1 MTTLARPEPTEYAP
15 HYGVYISQVPEG
27 DILDLL
33 EHQLAD
39 TLALLSGMSEERSR
53 YRYAPGKWSIK
64 EVVGHLSDT
73 ERVMSYRLL
82 RIARGDATPLP
93 GFEQDDYVRAAGF
106 DRLALA
112 DLVAEPLILL
122 LGLAVAL
129 ARGTRSAVL
138 FPVRVLAVLY
148 TDLFRGVPTLLVVFL
163 VVFGLPA
170 LRLQG
175 IPSDVFWLGL
185 IALTLSYGAYVAE
198 VIRAGIESIH
208 PSQRAAARSL
218 GLSHGQTMRAV
229 VLPQALRRVAPPLL
243 NDFISL
249 QKDTA
254 LVAAAGTIEALRAA
268 QIYSSFNFNYTPYL
282 VTAALFIALTI
293 PLARLTDW
301 LGNRAL
307 RRQHSA
313 GTV

>member
-1 MTTLARPEPTEYAP
+1 VVVLGGA
-15 HYGVYISQVPEG
+15 V
-27 DILDLL
+27 LL
-33 EHQLAD
+33 VVTSPGWDRVRETFFSWEDAKAAWPAIIDGFWINVKLF
-39 TLALLSGMSEERSR
+39 LL
-53 YRYAPGKWSIK
+53 
-64 EVVGHLSDT
+64 
-73 ERVMSYRLL
+73 
-82 RIARGDATPLP
+82 
-93 GFEQDDYVRAAGF
+93 
-106 DRLALA
+106 
-112 DLVAEPLILL
+112 AEPLILL
-122 LGLAVAL
+122 LGLMVAL
-129 ARGTRSAVL
+129 VRGTRSPLL
-138 FPVRVLAVLY
+138 FALRVLAVVY

-170 LRLQG
+170 LNLQG
-175 IPSDVFWLGL
+175 VPSDPFWLGL

-198 VIRAGIESIH
+198 VIRSGIESVH

-218 GLSHGQTMRAV
+218 GLSHAQTMRSV

-254 LVAAAGTIEALRAA
+254 LVAAAGVVEALREA
-268 QIYSSFNFNYTPYL
+268 QIYASFNFNYTPYL
-282 VTAALFIALTI
+282 VTAVLFVALTI

>member
-1 MTTLARPEPTEYAP
+1 MIVLGGAA
-15 HYGVYISQVPEG
+15 
-27 DILDLL
+27 
-33 EHQLAD
+33 
-39 TLALLSGMSEERSR
+39 ALVVTS
-53 YRYAPGKWSIK
+53 PGW
-64 EVVGHLSDT
+64 
-73 ERVMSYRLL
+73 ERVQETFFSWD
-82 RIARGDATPLP
+82 DAKASWPDVL
-93 GFEQDDYVRAAGF
+93 AGF
-106 DRLALA
+106 WVNVKLFL
-112 DLVAEPLILL
+112 LAEPLILL

-129 ARGTRSAVL
+129 ARGTRSAVML
-138 FPVRVLAVLY
+138 PVRVVAVVY

-175 IPSDVFWLGL
+175 LPNDPFWLGL

-198 VIRAGIESIH
+198 VIRAGIESVH

-218 GLSHGQTMRAV
+218 GLSQGQTTRSV

-254 LVAAAGTIEALRAA
+254 LLAAVGVVEALREA
-268 QIYSSFNFNYTPYL
+268 QIYSSFNFNFTPYL
-282 VTAALFIALTI
+282 VAAVLFIALTI

-301 LGNRAL
+301 LGRRAL
-307 RRQHSA
+307 ARQHSA

>member
-1 MTTLARPEPTEYAP
+1 
-15 HYGVYISQVPEG
+15 V
-27 DILDLL
+27 LL
-33 EHQLAD
+33 LGGG
-39 TLALLSGMSEERSR
+39 LLLVVTS
-53 YRYAPGKWSIK
+53 PGW
-64 EVVGHLSDT
+64 
-73 ERVMSYRLL
+73 ERVQQTFFSWEDAKAAWPD
-82 RIARGDATPLP
+82 IVRGFWINVKL
-93 GFEQDDYVRAAGF
+93 FM
-106 DRLALA
+106 L
-112 DLVAEPLILL
+112 AEPLILL
-122 LGLAVAL
+122 VGLLVAL
-129 ARGTRSAVL
+129 ARGTRSAVM

-163 VVFGLPA
+163 VAFGLPA

-175 IPSDVFWLGL
+175 IPIDPFWLGL
-185 IALTLSYGAYVAE
+185 IALTVSYGAYVAE
-198 VIRAGIESIH
+198 VIRAGIESVH

-218 GLSHGQTMRAV
+218 GLSHGQTMRSV

-254 LVAAAGTIEALRAA
+254 LVAAAGVVEALREA
-268 QIYSSFNFNYTPYL
+268 QIYASITFNYTPYL
-282 VTAALFIALTI
+282 VAAVLFIALTI

-301 LGNRAL
+301 LGRRAL

>member
-1 MTTLARPEPTEYAP
+1 VLGGA
-15 HYGVYISQVPEG
+15 
-27 DILDLL
+27 ILLVV
-33 EHQLAD
+33 
-39 TLALLSGMSEERSR
+39 TS
-53 YRYAPGKWSIK
+53 PGW
-64 EVVGHLSDT
+64 
-73 ERVMSYRLL
+73 ERVQETFFSW
-82 RIARGDATPLP
+82 ADAKAAWPAIID
-93 GFEQDDYVRAAGF
+93 GFWINVKLF
-106 DRLALA
+106 ML
-112 DLVAEPLILL
+112 AEPLILL
-122 LGLAVAL
+122 VGLLVAL
-129 ARGTRSAVL
+129 VRGSRSAVL

-175 IPSDVFWLGL
+175 IPNDPFWLGL
-185 IALTLSYGAYVAE
+185 VALTLSYGAYVAE
-198 VIRAGIESIH
+198 VIRAGIESVH

-218 GLSHGQTMRAV
+218 GLSQGQTMRSV

-254 LVAAAGTIEALRAA
+254 LVAAAGVVEALREA

-282 VTAALFIALTI
+282 VAAVLFIALTI

-301 LGNRAL
+301 LGRRAL
-307 RRQHSA
+307 ARQHSA